1 MSGQEKT
8 NIEEAR
14 ERWSLARDRI
24 AFFGGFGI
32 MIYETIAENIDR
44 PWLLVMAIGM
54 MGLPFALRLD
64 KILGK

>member
-1 MSGQEKT
+1 MSGTEKT
-8 NIEEAR
+8 NLEEAR
-14 ERWSLARDRI
+14 ERWVLARDRI
-24 AFFGGFGI
+24 AFCGGFGI
-32 MIYETIAENIDR
+32 MIYETVGTNIDR